1 MSITL
6 EQRNELRRLSQAAS
20 PAPWR
25 FVPQSE
31 RDEIFRDPD
40 RTPLDDAND
49 ILTVES
55 RNALI
60 PLLDALDAADARIAA
75 LIRDAESECP
85 RCHVSSDTVRTEE
98 GCIGCDLVAL
108 RAKLAAADRE
118 IERLRAENERLKTPP
133 FKDDIE
139 YCIAVQEPRE

>member
-85 RCHVSSDTVRTEE
+85 RCH
-98 GCIGCDLVAL
+98 AL
-108 RAKLAAADRE
+108 RAKLAAAEAE